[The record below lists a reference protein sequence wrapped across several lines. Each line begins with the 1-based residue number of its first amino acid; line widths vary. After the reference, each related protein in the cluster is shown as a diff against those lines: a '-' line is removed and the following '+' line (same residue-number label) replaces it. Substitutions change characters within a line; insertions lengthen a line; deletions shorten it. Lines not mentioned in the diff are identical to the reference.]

1 MGMSR
6 LASGVVLLL
15 FFGAASAAPFQNGS
29 FEIGGKSGACT
40 NTFNIP
46 VGSTLIPGWTV
57 SAGNIDWE
65 GKPPCGWVPSNG
77 SFSLDLVGIAAGG
90 IGGIQQTFDTVPG
103 VTYKVSFDLAGN
115 YGGLPVVKPLAV
127 TVAGVTQT
135 CTFDTTG
142 RGPSNMGWTRKH
154 FRFVAGSTSAT
165 INFVSDVSA
174 LGGLNNAG
182 AVLDNVSV
190 QASKYS
196 GATTAN
202 GCSSS

>member
-1 MGMSR
+1 MIR
-6 LASGVVLLL
+6 LASALFLLL
-15 FFGAASAAPFQNGS
+15 LCGAASAATFQNGS
-29 FEIGGKSGACT
+29 FEIGGKSGTCT

-65 GKPPCGWVPSNG
+65 GKPPCGWLASNG

-90 IGGIQQTFDTVPG
+90 IGGIEQTFDTVPG
-103 VTYKVSFDLAGN
+103 ATYKVSFYLAGN
-115 YGGLPVVKPLAV
+115 YGGLPVVKPLTV

-142 RGPSNMGWTRKH
+142 KSQFNMGWTHKH
-154 FRFVAGSTSAT
+154 FRFVATSTSTT
-165 INFVSDVSA
+165 INFVSNVSG
-174 LGGLNNAG
+174 LGGLDNAG
-182 AVLDNVSV
+182 AAIDNVNV
-190 QASKYS
+190 QESKYP